1 MKKEKYTYEDVII
14 DPNDERVKRG
24 EKYYMG
30 GTPKEVLES
39 ANEAN
44 DFFINTLI
52 EIGNVKCWYPFEG
65 ENQRVYCCLI
75 KPKAI
80 QDGYVPYDLSKKE
93 VREKLRGKWIEKRG
107 KVLEEVLFT
116 FDQDYTGCFKCNG
129 YTAEELLG
137 MFTFSDGTPCG
148 EKVEE

>member
-1 MKKEKYTYEDVII
+1 MTYTYADVII
-14 DPNDERVKRG
+14 DPNDERVKIG

-30 GTPKEVLES
+30 DTPNVVLER
-39 ANEAN
+39 ANEAE
-44 DFFINTLI
+44 DFYINTLVKI
-52 EIGNVKCWYPFEG
+52 DNEDWDPFIGG
-65 ENQRVYCCLI
+65 NQGIYCCLI

-116 FDQDYTGCFKCNG
+116 FDQDYTGCFHCNG